1 MSGTGSETQH
11 APNRWWEG
19 RPSGRGSQEG
29 RYSELLTGGHGRNRT
44 ERSLSVGLDTPEE
57 ASSWW
62 RANLWWIVS
71 SAIAVV
77 IMIVLLVLALVL

>member
-1 MSGTGSETQH
+1 MAGTGSETQH

-19 RPSGRGSQEG
+19 PSGRASQEG
-29 RYSELLTGGHGRNRT
+29 RYTELLTGGRGRSRP
-44 ERSLSVGLDTPEE
+44 ERSLSVGVDTTEE
-57 ASSWW
+57 SSWW

-77 IMIVLLVLALVL
+77 ILIVLLILALAL

>member
-19 RPSGRGSQEG
+19 PGGRASQEG
-29 RYSELLTGGHGRNRT
+29 RYNELLTGGHGRSRP